1 MPRRRRAPEALLNR
15 VIESGFPWNVLGTKL
30 KAIDDQFRVVSE
42 EYASIHDSIGRLQDE
57 VGSLGR
63 DVEQI
68 RNDQGNLTERIRQ
81 IVREEIPAIQ
91 DRWLI
96 GTASLIAVLIGL
108 GLSVFGSPDMR
119 QVLAT
124 HGAWIGASL
133 VILGVAG
140 GIWLARRRRPQVRS
154 ES

>member
-81 IVREEIPAIQ
+81 IVREEIPAIH